1 MNTTFQMT
9 DPAVLMK
16 AAVNDK
22 ETFQELSSVFLRIVP
37 ELLSSLEEAVANG
50 HPDKIAERA
59 HALKGCV
66 FLVGGQHIGERLQAI
81 EREARHSGTVC
92 GADEFQGIKNDLL
105 IAYDEVKSF
114 STL

>member
-22 ETFQELSSVFLRIVP
+22 ETFHELSSVFLRIVP
-37 ELLSSLEEAVANG
+37 ELLSSLENAVADG
-50 HPDKIAERA
+50 QPIAVAERA

-66 FLVGGQHIGERLQAI
+66 FLVGGKHIGERLQAI

-92 GADEFQGIKNDLL
+92 GTEEFQGIKNDLL
-105 IAYDEVKSF
+105 IACDEVKSF
-114 STL
+114 ATL